1 MLKAKIIAGFVVSM
15 ALFACSPAE
24 MPSRGLNIASPTV
37 PDISTVRDA
46 VQAQYNVVGYSV
58 SVPRSLLV
66 SEADVYLPIADIVW
80 HGDPDGDRYEQIKAI
95 FDAAL
100 AQSTQDMTQGRAVT
114 VSVEIKKFHAL
125 TPKTRATVGG
135 NFAMHFYLTVL
146 DAETNEVL
154 DGPRMVVADTKAS
167 GGVRALR
174 EEQRGITQKSVIL
187 AHLIDVFDDEL
198 TRAARSGSCAA
209 GHEPQRLLAFGS
221 DFGRVAAFL
230 TAKTAV
236 KGGHDL
242 PFIHSARA

>member
-46 VQAQYNVVGYSV
+46 VQAQYKVVGYSV

-167 GGVRALR
+167 GGA
-174 EEQRGITQKSVIL
+174 G
-187 AHLIDVFDDEL
+187 
-198 TRAARSGSCAA
+198 AARRTA
-209 GHEPQRLLAFGS
+209 GHHPEKR
-221 DFGRVAAFL
+221 DFGAS
-230 TAKTAV
+230 
-236 KGGHDL
+236 D
-242 PFIHSARA
+242 